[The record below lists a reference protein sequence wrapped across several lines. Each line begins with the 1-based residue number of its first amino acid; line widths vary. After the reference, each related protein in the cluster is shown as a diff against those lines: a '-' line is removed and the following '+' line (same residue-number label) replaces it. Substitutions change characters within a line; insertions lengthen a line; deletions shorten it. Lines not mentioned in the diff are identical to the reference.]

1 MGKRHFSKYQQVVAD
16 QDEQYQEDYV
26 ALTGKSEDFL
36 VVLVNR
42 PLLILHSDAGYVGL
56 TSDMKRLEGNCSDY
70 VLSTLSLSE
79 DGYYNFQIG

>member
-1 MGKRHFSKYQQVVAD
+1 MVAD
-16 QDEQYQEDYV
+16 QDEQHQEDYI

-36 VVLVNR
+36 LVLVNR

-56 TSDMKRLEGNCSDY
+56 TSDMKRLEGNCADY
-70 VLSTLSLSE
+70 VLSSLSLSD